1 MIVGNDAMGNG
12 ASPIRLWLPRGENLT
27 RTVSNHECTLCAELR
42 FKNDDCVRD
51 EKICMM
57 GVESNK
63 VIEWL
68 DKILIA

>member
-1 MIVGNDAMGNG
+1 MEQVLQDCGY
-12 ASPIRLWLPRGENLT
+12 RGEKST

-68 DKILIA
+68 EKFKSGMTWGSNTLI